1 LPATKKKK
9 SRKYDE
15 YVDLGAGYDENDPF
29 IDNTDAVNRL
39 ILIDLMKRIFVIR
52 LLSMQYDEIVPAEV
66 TTAHGGFYINSGALE
81 FKPVEKRS
89 DSESESESESSD
101 SESED
106 SLSEASTTPVS
117 TNKKRRVSF
126 QVLFDYT
133 Y

>member
-1 LPATKKKK
+1 MPASKKKK

-29 IDNTDAVNRL
+29 IDNTDAVNL
-39 ILIDLMKRIFVIR
+39 ILIGIMKRIFFIR
-52 LLSMQYDEIVPAEV
+52 LLLSMQYDEIVPAEV

-89 DSESESESESSD
+89 DSESESDSESSD

-126 QVLFDYT
+126 KYYFFT